1 MPNTASKNRLMALYR
16 SHRVQIDQST
26 IINYEI
32 CVFDELTSRFQVLLR
47 GESWGQSVRERNNEI
62 RAVGGDR
69 GNAGSTIA
77 SGICHEFYPQYN
89 G

>member
-32 CVFDELTSRFQVLLR
+32 CVFDELTSRFQVVEERVWGRVYGR
-47 GESWGQSVRERNNEI
+47 GTMRYGL
-62 RAVGGDR
+62 
-69 GNAGSTIA
+69 
-77 SGICHEFYPQYN
+77 
-89 G
+89 